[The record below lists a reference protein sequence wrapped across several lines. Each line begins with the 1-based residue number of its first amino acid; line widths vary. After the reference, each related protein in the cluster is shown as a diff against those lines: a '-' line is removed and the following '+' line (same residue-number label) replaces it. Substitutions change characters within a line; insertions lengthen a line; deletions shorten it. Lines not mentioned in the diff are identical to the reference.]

1 MSSHVKQR
9 LHVHTCIIHTY
20 IHTFILHTFM
30 HSYIHSYFIHSYIH
44 YSSLDPSSLSSFRL
58 FPSSLQILSA
68 SLEGQTQLDC
78 ARLAV
83 EILKMED
90 PRTTTTVTTATTT
103 VAKKLRTRKEIF
115 FNKHGLRKNGS
126 QLNGSDIEI
135 PQGAS
140 LHKSDYTEGPKSDTS
155 ISVPKLQ
162 R

>member
-1 MSSHVKQR
+1 MSELSRKTKVARTYMH
-9 LHVHTCIIHTY
+9 HTYIHSYIHAFMHSYNSY
-20 IHTFILHTFM
+20 IHTFIN
-30 HSYIHSYFIHSYIH
+30 SYIH

-68 SLEGQTQLDC
+68 SLEGQTRLDC

-115 FNKHGLRKNGS
+115 FNNGS
-126 QLNGSDIEI
+126 QLNGSDIES